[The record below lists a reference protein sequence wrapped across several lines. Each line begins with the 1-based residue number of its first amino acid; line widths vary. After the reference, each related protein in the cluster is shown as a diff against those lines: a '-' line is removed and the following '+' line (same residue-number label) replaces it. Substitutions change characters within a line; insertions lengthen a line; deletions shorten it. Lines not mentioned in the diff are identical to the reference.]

1 MNVEDTGIRRVTD
14 ALREVT
20 NPDDLQAIFVS
31 NTTADA
37 LVPWLQ
43 LWLMPQIA
51 EQRKAIEN
59 YVEPQFQVVNFL
71 EWPTEELIATAY
83 FVIGATETC
92 AAMISKPSLVKFAL
106 ELQKVVVA
114 CMAYRLMEA
123 ERVLASMASQSGL
136 DSASPPS

>member
-1 MNVEDTGIRRVTD
+1 MNVEDTGIRRVTE

-20 NPDDLQAIFVS
+20 SPDDLQAIFVS
-31 NTTADA
+31 NATADA

-43 LWLMPQIA
+43 RWLLPEISK
-51 EQRKAIEN
+51 QRKWVEE
-59 YVEPQFQVVNFL
+59 YEEPQFQVVNFL

-92 AAMISKPSLVKFAL
+92 AAMTRKPSLVKFAL

-114 CMAYRLMEA
+114 CMSYRLKEA
-123 ERVLASMASQSGL
+123 EDALASMASQNGMGSEF
-136 DSASPPS
+136 PPS